1 MGRWRWLWFG
11 DSQLYAA
18 LKNRSIIN
26 LSHFCAPM
34 FNLSSLLQ
42 LPRLIMT
49 LAEKIAA
56 LTEQE
61 KKEGAAIVAA
71 CDALKEAL
79 AASEAKIAEIVAQVG
94 DIPQLQ
100 AEIANLREQ
109 LRLADIAADTISEI
123 NAAPIAEPVETVD
136 ESEL

>member
-1 MGRWRWLWFG
+1 
-11 DSQLYAA
+11 
-18 LKNRSIIN
+18 
-26 LSHFCAPM
+26 
-34 FNLSSLLQ
+34 
-42 LPRLIMT
+42 MT

-71 CDALKEAL
+71 CESLKEAL

-100 AEIANLREQ
+100 AEIARLSEQ
-109 LRLADIAADTISEI
+109 LRLADIAANTIAEI
-123 NAAPIAEPVETVD
+123 NAAPVEVVEVEPVE
-136 ESEL
+136 

>member
-1 MGRWRWLWFG
+1 
-11 DSQLYAA
+11 
-18 LKNRSIIN
+18 
-26 LSHFCAPM
+26 M
-34 FNLSSLLQ
+34 FNLSSLLN

-49 LAEKIAA
+49 LAEKIEA

-100 AEIANLREQ
+100 AEIAKLREQ
-109 LRLADIAADTISEI
+109 LRLADIAADAIAEI
-123 NAAPIAEPVETVD
+123 NATPAEVVDTADTAAPTA
-136 ESEL
+136 